1 MLDSIMRQ
9 FLNPVLTSAARIVDH
24 PWVTPNRLTLLG
36 LALGLGAA
44 MAAAA
49 QWWFLALVVWW
60 LSRVADALDGPLAR
74 RRAGAGRGQKKNQA
88 GGFLD
93 ISADTIVYALTV
105 IGIAVGVQADYQTS
119 PWPFLVLL
127 GAYYVN
133 GVTLFAFSATAER
146 AHRAVDDGRSL
157 WLPPS
162 FAGATESIVA
172 HSLMLALP
180 MFAAEVAWPWTLLV
194 LGNAVRQVVTGY
206 RHLS

>member
-9 FLNPVLTSAARIVDH
+9 FLSPLLTAAARLVDR

-36 LALGLGAA
+36 LMLGLGAA

-49 QWWFLALVVWW
+49 QWWGWALVLWW
-60 LSRVADALDGPLAR
+60 LSRVIDGLDGPLSR
-74 RRAGAGRGQKKNQA
+74 RRAGAGQTENQA

-93 ISADTIVYALTV
+93 ISADTFVYALTV